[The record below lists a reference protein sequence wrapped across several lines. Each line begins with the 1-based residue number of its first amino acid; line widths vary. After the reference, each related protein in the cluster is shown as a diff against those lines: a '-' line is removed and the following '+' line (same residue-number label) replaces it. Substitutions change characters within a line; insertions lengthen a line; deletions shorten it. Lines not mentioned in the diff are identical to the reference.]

1 MIMRDKRKN
10 TAYFKDY
17 IAYENS
23 RIEKK
28 LEKLKECSDPARAGR
43 VRSSLLLYQMNVL
56 VASFSAGADKKTL
69 TVLFQNACTTA
80 GQLEQVAYSDAVTLL
95 SFAAMLDKP
104 QGSEAL
110 AQRLDK
116 AYGTDKLL
124 HGLATYIESGQAE
137 WTGNYLFS
145 DVYNGLDAVIGAADV
160 SGREKAL
167 LDYLQGWYNR
177 CSGFAWYDT
186 LESLHDTY
194 YGYWSFESA
203 ALAKIF
209 GLNVERLSQNEYFPV
224 L

>member
-1 MIMRDKRKN
+1 MRDKRKN
-10 TAYFKDY
+10 EAYFKDY

-28 LEKLKECSDPARAGR
+28 LEKLKECSDPVKAGR
-43 VRSSLLLYQMNVL
+43 IRGSLLLYQMNVL
-56 VASFSAGADKKTL
+56 MASFSAGEDKKAL
-69 TVLFQNACTTA
+69 TALFQNACTTA

-116 AYGTDKLL
+116 VYGTDKLL
-124 HGLATYIESGQAE
+124 HGLATYIESSRAE
-137 WTGNYLFS
+137 WAGSYRFPE
-145 DVYNGLDAVIGAADV
+145 VYNGLDVVIGAADA

-167 LDYLQGWYNR
+167 LDYLQGWYGR

-186 LESLHDTY
+186 LESPRDTY

-203 ALAKIF
+203 AIAKIF
-209 GLNVERLSQNEYFPV
+209 GLNAEHLSRSEYFPV